1 MQLRHKNYF
10 ELKDLEFLKSLIY
23 LKAFLKDLKE
33 LNYHK
38 YSSWEQIFSSLLKIS
53 WYYIQ
58 IDIVVKTI
66 M

>member
-1 MQLRHKNYF
+1 MQLRHKNYS